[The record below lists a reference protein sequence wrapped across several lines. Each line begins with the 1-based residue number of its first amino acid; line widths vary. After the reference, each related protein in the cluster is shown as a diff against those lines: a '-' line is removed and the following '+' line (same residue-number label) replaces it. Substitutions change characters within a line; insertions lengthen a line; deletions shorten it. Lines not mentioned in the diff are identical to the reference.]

1 MSFKSLLA
9 GIALIVIGVWM
20 ILSFFRKNK
29 RCTSKVVGRITG
41 IHKNEGID
49 NEGSK
54 DYSYSPEYEYEVDGQ
69 RYHGIAGRDYSN
81 PDRIKIGGNIDVY
94 YNPEKPD
101 EHYTKGGVKLGP
113 LVGVGAIFF
122 GVILILSNF

>member
-1 MSFKSLLA
+1 MTGYILLGVGMVSFGVL
-9 GIALIVIGVWM
+9 LIVSGVW
-20 ILSFFRKNK
+20 KK
-29 RCTSKVVGRITG
+29 GRCSCKAVGRITG

-49 NEGSK
+49 NEGSR

-94 YNPEKPD
+94 YNPEKPG